1 MCLFCLLLSRFG
13 AYSFTLDRLISNV
26 LSSYNTNFELA
37 KVESFLKLNG
47 EKMNSAIYDAF
58 KEGILKIRT
67 NVRWMDRNFNAV
79 DEWLVNFFKFNS
91 P

>member
-1 MCLFCLLLSRFG
+1 
-13 AYSFTLDRLISNV
+13 LDRLISNV

-37 KVESFLKLNG
+37 KVENFFKLNG